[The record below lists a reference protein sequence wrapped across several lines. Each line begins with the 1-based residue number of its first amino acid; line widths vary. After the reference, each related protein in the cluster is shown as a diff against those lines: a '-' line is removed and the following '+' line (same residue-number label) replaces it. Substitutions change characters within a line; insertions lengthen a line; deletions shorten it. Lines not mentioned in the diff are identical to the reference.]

1 MVNSP
6 HRESTEDLTAPC
18 LGWQRQNSNPGS
30 SFLRASCFDRI
41 PDEIPVPEFVCE
53 ICFMPR
59 PPRNADRHEDDDND
73 ENYLPEED
81 SSVERLQKVLASAGI
96 ASRRHCEEY
105 IRDGRVTVDGET
117 VTELGMKVDALEQK
131 VCVDG
136 ERIKFQKKQY
146 FLVNKPIGVVCSNSD
161 PQGRPRV
168 IDLLPPWHGRLFSV
182 GRLDETSEGLLIVTN
197 DGELAHALAHPK
209 FQVER
214 VYRCI
219 IAGIPTDDTFKQL
232 RQGLHFTEGK
242 FRMRDVRRV
251 KSNGK
256 STLVEVILTEG
267 QNREVRRLFARV
279 GHKVLKLKRTAFGPM
294 KLGELDSAAYRPM
307 TPSEVRVLKQYASSD
322 PGSRPSWRKSE
333 VVNPNRRRIKGVG
346 KPRNKPTSRMPAA
359 NRGNSR
365 GKKPRR

>member
-1 MVNSP
+1 
-6 HRESTEDLTAPC
+6 
-18 LGWQRQNSNPGS
+18 
-30 SFLRASCFDRI
+30 
-41 PDEIPVPEFVCE
+41 
-53 ICFMPR
+53 MPR
-59 PPRNADRHEDDDND
+59 PPHHAENPADDDNH
-73 ENYLPEED
+73 LPDED
-81 SSVERLQKVLASAGI
+81 SSLERLQKVLASAGI
-96 ASRRHCEEY
+96 GSRRHCEEY
-105 IRDGRVTVDGET
+105 IRDGRVTVDGVT
-117 VTELGMKVDALEQK
+117 VTELGIKVDSQAQK

-146 FLVNKPIGVVCSNSD
+146 FLVNKPIGVVCSNND

-182 GRLDETSEGLLIVTN
+182 GRLDESSEGLLIVTN

-219 IAGIPTDDTFKQL
+219 IAGIPTDETFKLL

-242 FRMRDVRRV
+242 FRMRDVQRL

-256 STLVEVILTEG
+256 STLDEVILTEG

-279 GHKVLKLKRTAFGPM
+279 GHKVMKLKRTAFGPL
-294 KLGELDSAAYRPM
+294 KIGELESAAYRPL
-307 TPSEVRVLKQYASSD
+307 TPSEVRVLKQYAASD
-322 PGSRPSWRKSE
+322 PSGRPSWRRRE
-333 VVNPNRRRIKGVG
+333 VANPNRRRLKGVG
-346 KPRNKPTSRMPAA
+346 KPRSKPSQRMPAA
-359 NRGNSR
+359 NRGGSR

>member
-1 MVNSP
+1 MP
-6 HRESTEDLTAPC
+6 
-18 LGWQRQNSNPGS
+18 
-30 SFLRASCFDRI
+30 
-41 PDEIPVPEFVCE
+41 
-53 ICFMPR
+53 PR
-59 PPRNADRHEDDDND
+59 PAEPDSESDFSDED
-73 ENYLPEED
+73 ESL
-81 SSVERLQKVLASAGI
+81 ERLQKVLASAGI
-96 ASRRHCEEY
+96 GSRRHCEEY
-105 IRDGRVTVDGET
+105 IRDGRVTVDGKT
-117 VTELGMKVDALEQK
+117 VTALGIKVDPNAQK

-136 ERIKFQKKQY
+136 ERIKYQKKQY
-146 FLVNKPIGVVCSNSD
+146 FLVNKPIGVVCTNSD

-168 IDLLPPWHGRLFSV
+168 VDLLPPWFGRLFSV
-182 GRLDETSEGLLIVTN
+182 GRLDETSEGLLLVTN

-219 IAGIPTDDTFKQL
+219 IAGIPTDETFTAL

-279 GHKVLKLKRTAFGPM
+279 GHKVLKLRRTAFGPL
-294 KLGELDSAAYRPM
+294 KLGELDSAAYRPLS
-307 TPSEVRVLKQYASSD
+307 PSEVRILKNYAASD
-322 PGSRPSWRKSE
+322 PAGRPSWKQRA
-333 VVNPNRRRIKGVG
+333 VANPNRRRTKGAG
-346 KPRNKPTSRMPAA
+346 KVRSNLNPRRPAA
-359 NRGNSR
+359 QRAPSR

>member
-1 MVNSP
+1 
-6 HRESTEDLTAPC
+6 
-18 LGWQRQNSNPGS
+18 
-30 SFLRASCFDRI
+30 
-41 PDEIPVPEFVCE
+41 
-53 ICFMPR
+53 MPR
-59 PPRNADRHEDDDND
+59 RPNPLLPNDDQDDSEGAD
-73 ENYLPEED
+73 
-81 SSVERLQKVLASAGI
+81 SFERLQKVLASAGV

-105 IRDGRVTVDGET
+105 IRDGRVTIDGKT
-117 VTELGMKVDALEQK
+117 VTELGIKVDAQAQK

-146 FLVNKPIGVVCSNSD
+146 FLVNKPVGVVCTNSD

-168 IDLLPPWHGRLFSV
+168 IDLLPPWHGRLFTV

-219 IAGIPTDDTFKQL
+219 IAGIPNDETFETL

-242 FRMRDVRRV
+242 FRVRDIRRV
-251 KSNGK
+251 KTSGK

-279 GHKVLKLKRTAFGPM
+279 GHKVLKLRRTAFGPL
-294 KLGELDSAAYRPM
+294 KLGELEPAAYRPL
-307 TPSEVRVLKQYASSD
+307 TSSELRVLKQYAASD
-322 PGSRPSWRKSE
+322 PSSRPSWKQRST
-333 VVNPNRRRIKGVG
+333 VNPNRRRVKGVG
-346 KPRNKPTSRMPAA
+346 KPRSSPPSRMPST
-359 NRGNSR
+359 NRKG

>member
-1 MVNSP
+1 MPNDP
-6 HRESTEDLTAPC
+6 NDL
-18 LGWQRQNSNPGS
+18 S
-30 SFLRASCFDRI
+30 
-41 PDEIPVPEFVCE
+41 DEGE
-53 ICFMPR
+53 
-59 PPRNADRHEDDDND
+59 A
-73 ENYLPEED
+73 L
-81 SSVERLQKVLASAGI
+81 ERLQKVLASAGI
-96 ASRRHCEEY
+96 GSRRHCEEY
-105 IRDGRVTVDGET
+105 IRDGRVTVDGKT
-117 VTELGMKVDALEQK
+117 VTELGIKVDAQAQK

-146 FLVNKPIGVVCSNSD
+146 FLVNKPIGVVCTNSD

-168 IDLLPPWHGRLFSV
+168 VDLLPPWHGRLFSV

-219 IAGIPTDDTFKQL
+219 IAGIPNDETFASL

-242 FRMRDVRRV
+242 FRMRDVRRI

-279 GHKVLKLKRTAFGPM
+279 GHKVLKLRRTAFGPL
-294 KLGELDSAAYRPM
+294 KLGELDSAAYRPL
-307 TPSEVRVLKQYASSD
+307 TSSEVRVLKQYASSD
-322 PGSRPSWRKSE
+322 PAGRPSWRNRE
-333 VVNPNRRRIKGVG
+333 VANPNRRRLKGVG
-346 KPRNKPTSRMPAA
+346 KPRSKPTSRMPSA
-359 NRGNSR
+359 NRGSSR

>member
-1 MVNSP
+1 
-6 HRESTEDLTAPC
+6 
-18 LGWQRQNSNPGS
+18 
-30 SFLRASCFDRI
+30 
-41 PDEIPVPEFVCE
+41 
-53 ICFMPR
+53 MPR
-59 PPRNADRHEDDDND
+59 PPHNSNSFGEDDQSLPDD
-73 ENYLPEED
+73 E
-81 SSVERLQKVLASAGI
+81 SSQERLQKVLASAGI
-96 ASRRHCEEY
+96 GSRRHCEEY

-117 VTELGMKVDALEQK
+117 VTELGIKVDSQAQK

-136 ERIKFQKKQY
+136 ERIRFQKKQY
-146 FLVNKPIGVVCSNSD
+146 FLVNKPIGVVCSNAD

-182 GRLDETSEGLLIVTN
+182 GRLDESSEGLLIVTN
-197 DGELAHALAHPK
+197 DGELAHALAHPR

-219 IAGIPTDDTFKQL
+219 IAGIPSDETFKQL

-242 FRMRDVRRV
+242 FRMRDVRRL

-294 KLGELDSAAYRPM
+294 KIGELETAAYRPL
-307 TPSEVRVLKQYASSD
+307 TASEVRVLKQYAASD
-322 PGSRPSWRKSE
+322 PSGRPSWRRHD
-333 VVNPNRRRIKGVG
+333 VANPNRRRIKGVG
-346 KPRNKPTSRMPAA
+346 KPRAKPGSRMPSA
-359 NRGNSR
+359 NRGSSR

>member
-1 MVNSP
+1 
-6 HRESTEDLTAPC
+6 
-18 LGWQRQNSNPGS
+18 
-30 SFLRASCFDRI
+30 
-41 PDEIPVPEFVCE
+41 
-53 ICFMPR
+53 MPR
-59 PPRNADRHEDDDND
+59 VPLNPDSDAGNSD
-73 ENYLPEED
+73 LPEDD

-96 ASRRHCEEY
+96 ASRRNCEEY

-117 VTELGMKVDALEQK
+117 VTELGIKVDSQAQK

-146 FLVNKPIGVVCSNSD
+146 FLVNKPIGVVCSNAD

-182 GRLDETSEGLLIVTN
+182 GRLDENSEGLLIVTN
-197 DGELAHALAHPK
+197 DGELAHSLAHPK

-219 IAGIPTDDTFKQL
+219 IAGTPTDETFKML

-251 KSNGK
+251 KTSGK

-267 QNREVRRLFARV
+267 QNREVRRMFARV
-279 GHKVLKLKRTAFGPM
+279 GHKVLKLRRTAFGPM
-294 KLGELDSAAYRPM
+294 KLGELEPAAYRPLS
-307 TPSEVRVLKQYASSD
+307 PSEVRVLKQYASSD
-322 PGSRPSWRKSE
+322 PSGRPSWKRHE
-333 VVNPNRRRIKGVG
+333 VVNPNRRRLKGVG
-346 KPRNKPTSRMPAA
+346 KPRHKPAQRIPSA
-359 NRGNSR
+359 NRGSSR

>member
-1 MVNSP
+1 
-6 HRESTEDLTAPC
+6 
-18 LGWQRQNSNPGS
+18 
-30 SFLRASCFDRI
+30 
-41 PDEIPVPEFVCE
+41 
-53 ICFMPR
+53 MPR
-59 PPRNADRHEDDDND
+59 RLPSPAPNDDHDMS
-73 ENYLPEED
+73 EEGESLD
-81 SSVERLQKVLASAGI
+81 RLQKVLASAGI
-96 ASRRHCEEY
+96 GSRRHCEEY
-105 IRDGRVTVDGET
+105 IRDGRVTVDGKT
-117 VTELGMKVDALEQK
+117 VTELGIKVDAVAQK

-146 FLVNKPIGVVCSNSD
+146 FLVNKPAGVVCTNSD

-219 IAGIPTDDTFKQL
+219 IAGIPTDEAFTSL

-242 FRMRDVRRV
+242 FRMRDIRRL
-251 KSNGK
+251 KSNSK

-267 QNREVRRLFARV
+267 QNREVRRMFARV
-279 GHKVLKLKRTAFGPM
+279 GHKVLKLKRTAFGPL
-294 KLGELDSAAYRPM
+294 KLGELDSAAYRPL

-322 PGSRPSWRKSE
+322 PSGRPSWRQRE
-333 VVNPNRRRIKGVG
+333 VANPNRKRLKGVG
-346 KPRNKPTSRMPAA
+346 KPRSKPTSRMPSA
-359 NRGNSR
+359 NRGRSR
-365 GKKPRR
+365 GKKPS

>member
-1 MVNSP
+1 MS
-6 HRESTEDLTAPC
+6 
-18 LGWQRQNSNPGS
+18 
-30 SFLRASCFDRI
+30 RI
-41 PDEIPVPEFVCE
+41 PPEPDSHDEIDP
-53 ICFMPR
+53 
-59 PPRNADRHEDDDND
+59 D
-73 ENYLPEED
+73 E
-81 SSVERLQKVLASAGI
+81 SSNSIERLQKVLASAGI
-96 ASRRHCEEY
+96 GSRRHCEEY
-105 IRDGRVTVDGET
+105 IRDGRVTVDGQQ
-117 VTELGMKVDALEQK
+117 VSELGIKVDPDAQK

-136 ERIKFQKKQY
+136 ERIRFQKRQY
-146 FLVNKPIGVVCSNSD
+146 FIVNKPVGVVCSNAD

-182 GRLDETSEGLLIVTN
+182 GRLDESSEGLLIVTN
-197 DGELAHALAHPK
+197 DGELAHELAHPK

-219 IAGIPTDDTFKQL
+219 IAGVPNDDTFKIL

-251 KSNGK
+251 KSSGK
-256 STLVEVILTEG
+256 STLVEVVLTEG

-279 GHKVLKLKRTAFGPM
+279 GHKVLKLRRVAFGPI
-294 KLGELDSAAYRPM
+294 KLGELETAAYRPL

-322 PGSRPSWRKSE
+322 PSGRPSWRRSSE

-346 KPRNKPTSRMPAA
+346 KPRSKPTNRIPAS
-359 NRGNSR
+359 NRGSSR